1 MKTEKVSLKENLTAK
16 NQTKEN
22 HILITCFMNDF
33 KLMILCDDAESA
45 ITAQNAGVDRIFY
58 DLEYI
63 GKAERQHGRNTVKSN
78 NSIDNIPTLRNVV
91 SSSELLVRTNPIH
104 AYSQEEIDKA
114 VNYGADILMLPMT
127 IDQHDVEQYVKMVG
141 GRSRVSIMIETAA
154 AMARLDKILA
164 VPGVDEVFIG
174 LNDLH
179 ISMGLTFMFELLS
192 DGLVEYI
199 AEKCKKAG
207 IPFGFGGIARIGEGD
222 LPSDNILG
230 DHIRLGSTS
239 VILSRT
245 FKGIKGVDANAHMI
259 DLKEEVDKVRKRM
272 CEISNWTEEEHSEN
286 KEKISEAVD
295 KIVTRIQ
302 GYN

>member
-1 MKTEKVSLKENLTAK
+1 
-16 NQTKEN
+16 
-22 HILITCFMNDF
+22 
-33 KLMILCDDAESA
+33 MILCDDAESA
-45 ITAQNAGVDRIFY
+45 IAAQKAGIDRIFY

-78 NSIDNIPTLRNVV
+78 NCVDNLTTLRNVV
-91 SSSELLVRTNPIH
+91 TTSELLVRTNPIH

-114 VNYGADILMLPMT
+114 IKYGADILMLPMT
-127 IDQHDVEQYVKMVG
+127 IDQHDAEQYVRMVN
-141 GRSRVSIMIETAA
+141 GRAKVCIMIETAA

-164 VPGVDEVFIG
+164 VRGVDEVFVG

-199 AEKCKKAG
+199 ADKCNKAG
-207 IPFGFGGIARIGEGD
+207 MPFGFGGIARIGEGD

-230 DHIRLGSTS
+230 EHIRLGSTS

-245 FKGIKGVDANAHMI
+245 FKGIPGVDVNAHRI
-259 DLKEEVDKVRKRM
+259 DLKEEVNKVRNRLL
-272 CEISNWTEEEHSEN
+272 EISSWSSEQHN
-286 KEKISEAVD
+286 KNRKSISKAVD

-302 GYN
+302 G